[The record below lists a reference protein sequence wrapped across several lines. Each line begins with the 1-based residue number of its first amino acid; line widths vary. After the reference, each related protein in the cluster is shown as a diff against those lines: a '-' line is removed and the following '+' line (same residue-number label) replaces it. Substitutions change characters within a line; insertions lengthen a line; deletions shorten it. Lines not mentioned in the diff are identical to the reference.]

1 MIADNQNESG
11 RHLALN
17 LYFSGLAVVLGILYM
32 ASRAGLPGA
41 WTALPE
47 VGSAV
52 AIAVLA
58 FLLPVLP
65 RPFWKAPSG
74 FQGGVSN
81 LAAWLTLAI
90 LTGLS
95 YLPINLS
102 IVLWILA
109 ALAALAAC
117 LRARGEGLAESR
129 SLLWGI
135 ASLLCFG
142 ILFAIVDFPRA
153 HPPFASEQA
162 YAGYLFDDGYYHMA
176 LTQMLIGYG
185 VPSIGIDG
193 LLWDPYHVGSH
204 YLIGRLTVVTG
215 GAVPHSYPAFMH
227 LLFLPLLLR
236 SLVAVSLDFAP
247 QWTGKVNLAIGAV
260 LAAVIIYASGI
271 NDTVFISPTYNVS
284 LAGAL
289 AVAPWLLAHAE
300 RRITLSVWAWAGL
313 IAAIVPL
320 IAFKTSTG
328 QLYALLL
335 VYVAFRS
342 DLAAPRKIA
351 LIVVA
356 SVVTLVFLPLFTS
369 SQDHAAGLTFS
380 PFLYYIMDEVL
391 VWRRPFFFI
400 VYSIFSLTY
409 VGFRLWQEKA
419 FGWPGMKSML
429 HERRAVDAEAL
440 LLITLAGY
448 VPGALLYFPQLIWI
462 YYYDFQAW
470 LGLPL
475 ILAMAFRSRPG
486 LDRRRS
492 ALAVP
497 ILAVLLIAPLL
508 DVLGAYLM
516 KRTGRFVA
524 EIAET
529 HAALTGEAQLPRGE
543 LGVREERLK
552 TVLAE
557 GGLTK
562 LLFSDDQRL
571 PDRTRVVTEAA
582 ADLKGRFGWD
592 VAMYIPPSNGEY
604 WHSQGDCFFDIMFV
618 PAIAGIAMIDG
629 APIAPCGRAYY
640 GFRPFEV
647 RQDAR
652 DLDDAEL
659 CERTVSRGFVRVY
672 RLESITQPERNR
684 LLECR

>member
-1 MIADNQNESG
+1 LTPNSQTESG

-17 LYFSGLAVVLGILYM
+17 LYFSAFAVTLGILYM
-32 ASRAGLPGA
+32 VTRAGLPGA
-41 WTALPE
+41 WIALPE

-52 AIAVLA
+52 SIAILA

-65 RPFWKAPSG
+65 RPFWKAPPG
-74 FQGGVSN
+74 FQGGASN
-81 LAAWLTLAI
+81 LGAWLI
-90 LTGLS
+90 LLIVAGLS
-95 YLPINLS
+95 YLSANLS
-102 IVLWILA
+102 IVLWSLA
-109 ALAALAAC
+109 ALVAVAAG
-117 LRARGEGLAESR
+117 LRARTEGLGKSP

-142 ILFAIVDFPRA
+142 VLFAIVDFPRA
-153 HPPFASEQA
+153 HPPFGNEQA

-193 LLWDPYHVGSH
+193 LLWDPYHIGSH
-204 YLIGRLTVVTG
+204 YLIGRLTVAIG
-215 GAVPHSYPAFMH
+215 GAVPHSYPAYMH
-227 LLFLPLLLR
+227 LLFLPLLLK
-236 SLVAVSLDFAP
+236 SLVAVALDFAD
-247 QWTGKVNLAIGAV
+247 QWAGKVNMAVGAV

-284 LAGAL
+284 LAGTL
-289 AVAPWLLAHAE
+289 AVAPWLVAHAE
-300 RRITLSVWAWAGL
+300 RRLTLPTWAWAGL
-313 IAAIVPL
+313 IIAIVPL

-335 VYVAFRS
+335 IYVAFRS
-342 DLAAPRKIA
+342 EMPAARKIA
-351 LIVVA
+351 LMAIA
-356 SVVTLVFLPLFTS
+356 FIVTLGFLPLFTS
-369 SQDHAAGLTFS
+369 RHDHAAGLTFS

-409 VGFRLWQEKA
+409 VGFRLWQEQALTWVGLKA
-419 FGWPGMKSML
+419 MIR
-429 HERRAVDAEAL
+429 ERRAVDAEAL
-440 LLITLAGY
+440 FLITLAGY

-475 ILAMAFRSRPG
+475 ILAMVLRSRPA

-492 ALAVP
+492 ALAIP
-497 ILAVLLIAPLL
+497 IVAVLLIAPLL

-529 HAALTGEAQLPRGE
+529 HAALTGEAQLARGE
-543 LGVREERLK
+543 LGEREDRLK
-552 TVLAE
+552 FLLAE

-562 LLFSDDQRL
+562 LLFSKDQLL
-571 PDRTRVVTEAA
+571 PDRTRVVAEAA
-582 ADLKGRFGWD
+582 ADLKGRFGWN

-604 WHSQGDCFFDIMFV
+604 WKNQGDCFFDIMFV

-629 APIAPCGRAYY
+629 APIAPCSRAYY

-652 DLDDAEL
+652 DLDDAAL

-684 LLECR
+684 LLECQ